1 MLSAQAQLNKNPRH
15 GDHVT
20 DAETVER
27 IMRLEQESQE
37 INRNLRTLLETTQK
51 HRDAMIIL
59 AQQMLELGNLVF
71 DGMVLE
77 DDDRTSAASELVS

>member
-1 MLSAQAQLNKNPRH
+1 MLSAQAQLNKNTRH

-20 DAETVER
+20 EAETVER

-59 AQQMLELGNLVF
+59 AQQLLELGDLVF
-71 DGMVLE
+71 EME

>member
-1 MLSAQAQLNKNPRH
+1 M
-15 GDHVT
+15 T

-59 AQQMLELGNLVF
+59 AQQLLELGDLVF
-71 DGMVLE
+71 EME